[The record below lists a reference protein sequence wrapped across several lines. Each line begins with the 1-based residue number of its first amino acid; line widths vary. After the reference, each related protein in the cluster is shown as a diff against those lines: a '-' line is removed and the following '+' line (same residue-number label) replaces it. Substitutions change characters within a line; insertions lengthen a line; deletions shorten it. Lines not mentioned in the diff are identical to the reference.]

1 MMLDMPEERG
11 EEERR
16 GARTPCTV
24 TAPARIAGHRLPV
37 WANKIGR
44 VFALLCELKEDRES
58 VKVGG
63 GLGLYGEYGG
73 PSCVGQGQT
82 VEGCWMVCG
91 SKRSWCVDGGRTR
104 SLEQGLWRA
113 VCGVRCCAIEA
124 KSLRREEDRTKRTRA
139 TATHGSTDGRTTRV
153 ALFQ

>member
-1 MMLDMPEERG
+1 MMLEIPEERG

-73 PSCVGQGQT
+73 PSVWGRARRSRAAGWFAGARGVGVWM
-82 VEGCWMVCG
+82 VEGPGRCRWSRG
-91 SKRSWCVDGGRTR
+91 S
-104 SLEQGLWRA
+104 
-113 VCGVRCCAIEA
+113 GVRCAV
-124 KSLRREEDRTKRTRA
+124 LHDRREESSAGRGRA

-153 ALFQ
+153 ALFQSRR